1 MILVL
6 SQLYLTV
13 TVASLANEW
22 VVEKTS
28 KERKLLFGPQS
39 DSAMCDVSE
48 QLTRIELSA
57 KSAVSA
63 ASTAPMAVV
72 SNLVDYLY
80 LSPDNLSNIERIS
93 FPVPQDWECQA
104 RVTNTAFPCPNG
116 VPSECRYYYRSN
128 ISDSCIANYCTPW
141 FSKPADQDYPSYGS
155 EGYCCRFFEH
165 LADKSNTS
173 ASSCDSANTTLN
185 NGFWSGYSHW
195 ADEYHSDMEQNV
207 TENAMVPHLI
217 NFKINRFEAG
227 PGLLTLNSADGDIVA
242 IFADGGQAFFKPLGH
257 AKGLEIFIDETIPVE
272 MPTPVNVEVAAS
284 GRRRLD
290 TELMVRARSTLA
302 NYDAARF
309 MGSCHPDHGCPR
321 KQLKQPSE
329 AGENTEDEVRDV
341 QGRHL
346 KDLVGRDVHR
356 HGRELRRGGGGFMMS
371 HGSFTMSS
379 GNRAGISRR

>member
-217 NFKINRFEAG
+217 NFKINRFEVG

-272 MPTPVNVEVAAS
+272 MPTPVNVEV

-290 TELMVRARSTLA
+290 TELIAGARRTWA
-302 NYDAARF
+302 NYDVARF
-309 MGSCHPDHGCPR
+309 TGSCHPDHGCPR

-329 AGENTEDEVRDV
+329 AGENTVAERDV
-341 QGRHL
+341 QGRHGKAL
-346 KDLVGRDVHR
+346 RHR
-356 HGRELRRGGGGFMMS
+356 ELRGRELRRGSDPMMS
-371 HGSFTMSS
+371 QGSFLMSNNGP
-379 GNRAGISRR
+379 GNSR